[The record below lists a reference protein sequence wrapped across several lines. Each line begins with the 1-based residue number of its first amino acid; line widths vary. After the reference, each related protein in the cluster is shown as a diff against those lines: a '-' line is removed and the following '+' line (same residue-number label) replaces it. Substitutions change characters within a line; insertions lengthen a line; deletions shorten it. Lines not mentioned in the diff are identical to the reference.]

1 MVIGVWLKVGG
12 VEWLI
17 SIMSVDE
24 HCADGAHT
32 QDCVTQQGVSASS
45 TDLAV
50 FLKEVSV
57 APLFN
62 LSAHFCM
69 IWFYNHQSQPS

>member
-24 HCADGAHT
+24 HSADGAHT
-32 QDCVTQQGVSASS
+32 QDCVTQQEAS
-45 TDLAV
+45 TLPLAASHRLTAH
-50 FLKEVSV
+50 LKR
-57 APLFN
+57 ARHYPG
-62 LSAHFCM
+62 
-69 IWFYNHQSQPS
+69 

>member
-1 MVIGVWLKVGG
+1 MVIGMWLEVGG

-32 QDCVTQQGVSASS
+32 QDCVTQQEVSLLPSSAS
-45 TDLAV
+45 V
-50 FLKEVSV
+50 
-57 APLFN
+57 
-62 LSAHFCM
+62 
-69 IWFYNHQSQPS
+69 

>member
-32 QDCVTQQGVSASS
+32 QDCVTQQEVSLLPSSASVQ
-45 TDLAV
+45 L
-50 FLKEVSV
+50 
-57 APLFN
+57 
-62 LSAHFCM
+62 
-69 IWFYNHQSQPS
+69 